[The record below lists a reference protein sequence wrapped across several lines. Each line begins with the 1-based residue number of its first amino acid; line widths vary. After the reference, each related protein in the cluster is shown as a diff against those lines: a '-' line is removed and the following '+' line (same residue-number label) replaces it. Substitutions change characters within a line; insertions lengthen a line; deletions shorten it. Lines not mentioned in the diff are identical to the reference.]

1 MRHFGERRRVPL
13 SPALRRGPFSVV
25 IPEGHILTR
34 WRPQKSLSIVPRMA
48 DLGEDGRV

>member
-1 MRHFGERRRVPL
+1 MRQFFEGRRGPL
-13 SPALRRGPFSVV
+13 SPALRRGAFAVV